1 MRHTVVI
8 LSAAATAA
16 ALGLGGCAQSRD
28 PESAGTTATVETS
41 PAPSVGLAPPGPPAR
56 GGPPLPAPA
65 ALTDVMGRLA
75 DPALPGDQK
84 VVLIENGTA
93 DEAAGLDRFAAA
105 LRDNGALPLTFEVR
119 DMAWSQADPGNVV
132 ATVVVRTSNPQ
143 TGEFTY
149 PMEFAPAEE
158 SWQLTRRTAD
168 LLLELDGDPASPP
181 PAAPPGTPPAA
192 PPPPGSPPPPPGS
205 PPAPPAPTPPPPAPP
220 SPTPTP

>member
-16 ALGLGGCAQSRD
+16 ALGLGGCAQSGD
-28 PESAGTTATVETS
+28 PESTGTTATVETS

-84 VVLIENGTA
+84 IVLIENGTA
-93 DEAAGLDRFAAA
+93 DEAAGLDRFATA

-143 TGEFTY
+143 TGEFTF
-149 PMEFAPAEE
+149 PMEFAPADE

-168 LLLELDGDPASPP
+168 LLLELDGEPGAPP
-181 PAAPPGTPPAA
+181 PA
-192 PPPPGSPPPPPGS
+192 PPPPPEPGPPAPNPEPG
-205 PPAPPAPTPPPPAPP
+205 PPAPPAPAPPSP

>member
-1 MRHTVVI
+1 MRHTVAI

-16 ALGLGGCAQSRD
+16 ALGLGGCAQSGD

-56 GGPPLPAPA
+56 GGAPHPAPA
-65 ALTDVMGRLA
+65 ALTEVMGRLA

-84 VVLIENGTA
+84 IVLIENGTA
-93 DEAAGLDRFAAA
+93 DEAAGLDRFATA

-143 TGEFTY
+143 TGEFTF
-149 PMEFAPAEE
+149 PMEFAPADE

-168 LLLELDGDPASPP
+168 LLLELDGEPGAPP
-181 PAAPPGTPPAA
+181 PAPPPEPGPPA
-192 PPPPGSPPPPPGS
+192 PNPEPG
-205 PPAPPAPTPPPPAPP
+205 PPAPPAPAPP
-220 SPTPTP
+220 SPTPTPTP